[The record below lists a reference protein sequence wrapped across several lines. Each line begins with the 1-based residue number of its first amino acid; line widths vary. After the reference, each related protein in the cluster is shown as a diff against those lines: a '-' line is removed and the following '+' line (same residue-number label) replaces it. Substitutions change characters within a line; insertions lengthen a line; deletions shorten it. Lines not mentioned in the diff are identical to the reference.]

1 MSHYAVITPPLYSH
15 VHAMQALAQELLA
28 RGHCITF
35 IQQAEARTLLD
46 DPRIGFYPVG
56 EKSHPPGSLA
66 RTLRLTAH
74 PGGPAILSLIN
85 DLARTT
91 DMLCRELP
99 DALTRLGV
107 DGLIVDQMEAAGGI
121 VADALGLPFVS
132 VACAL
137 PVNREPGLPLP
148 VMPFRYAQT
157 PRARKIYHASQQVHD
172 WLMGRHGEVIAHH
185 AKRFGLAPRHGLHD
199 CLSPLAQISQTLGAL
214 DFPRQSLPACFH
226 AVGPLRPP
234 QPPVAE
240 PLPDAARPRVFAS
253 LGTLQG
259 HRYGLFRTIAHA
271 CRDADAELLV
281 AHCGGLSPTQAS
293 RLEACGATRVTAFT
307 DQPLALSQSH
317 AVITHGGLNTVM
329 DAVASGTPLLVV
341 PLAFD
346 QPGVAARV
354 EHCGIGRRVSR
365 FAGRRAFTRQLQAL
379 LGDAGCRTRLSAMQR
394 ALAQAGGATRA
405 AQIAEQ
411 ALRDRRPVMAQ
422 ARP

>member
-15 VHAMQALAQELLA
+15 VHAMQALAQALIA
-28 RGHCITF
+28 RGHRITF

-56 EKSHPPGSLA
+56 EASHPPGSLA

-137 PVNREPGLPLP
+137 PVNREAGLPLP

-157 PRARKIYHASQQVHD
+157 PRARKIYQTSQQVHD
-172 WLMGRHGEVIAHH
+172 WLMGRQGKVIAHH
-185 AKRFGLAPRHGLHD
+185 AQRLGLSPRRGLHD
-199 CLSPLAQISQTLGAL
+199 CLSPLAQISQTLSAL
-214 DFPRQSLPACFH
+214 DFPRHAPPPCFH

-234 QPPVAE
+234 LPPVAE
-240 PLPDAARPRVFAS
+240 TAQDTARPRVFAS

-259 HRYGLFRTIAHA
+259 HRYGLFRTIARA
-271 CRDADAELLV
+271 CRDADVELLV
-281 AHCGGLSPTQAS
+281 AHCGGLNDAQAKALTAS
-293 RLEACGATRVTAFT
+293 GATQVTAFT
-307 DQPLALSQSH
+307 DQPLALSQSQ

-329 DAVASGTPLLVV
+329 DAIASATPLLVV

-354 EHCGIGRRVSR
+354 EHCGIGQRVSR
-365 FAGRRAFTRQLQAL
+365 FAGRHTFARKLKTL
-379 LGDAGCRTRLSAMQR
+379 LGDTNARTRLAAMQR
-394 ALAQAGGATRA
+394 ALAQAGGAVRA
-405 AQIAEQ
+405 AQITEQ
-411 ALRDRRPVMAQ
+411 ALDERRPVFAQ
-422 ARP
+422 APS

>member
-15 VHAMQALAQELLA
+15 VHAMQALAQALIA
-28 RGHCITF
+28 RGHRITF
-35 IQQAEARTLLD
+35 IQQAEARTLLN

-56 EKSHPPGSLA
+56 EASHPPGSLA

-74 PGGPAILSLIN
+74 PGGPAILSLID

-99 DALTRLGV
+99 DALSRLGV
-107 DGLIVDQMEAAGGI
+107 DGLIVDQMEAAGGL

-137 PVNREPGLPLP
+137 PVNREPELPLP
-148 VMPFRYAQT
+148 VMPFRYAPT
-157 PRARKIYHASQQVHD
+157 PRARKIYQTSQQIHD
-172 WLMGRHGEVIAHH
+172 WLMGRHGTVIAHH
-185 AKRFGLAPRHGLHD
+185 AQRFGLPPRHGLHD
-199 CLSPLAQISQTLGAL
+199 CLSPLAQISQTLSML
-214 DFPRQSLPACFH
+214 DFPRHAPPACFH

-234 QPPVAE
+234 QPAPE
-240 PLPDAARPRVFAS
+240 PAVPSSRPRIFAS

-259 HRYGLFRTIAHA
+259 HRYGLFRTIAKA
-271 CRDADAELLV
+271 CRDADTELLI
-281 AHCGGLSPTQAS
+281 AHCGGLNATQVAK
-293 RLEACGATRVTAFT
+293 LETCGATRVTGFT
-307 DQPLALSQSH
+307 DQPLALSQSQ

-329 DAVASGTPLLVV
+329 DAVTSATPLLVV

-365 FAGRRAFTRQLQAL
+365 FAGRRAFTQKLQAL
-379 LGDAGCRTRLSAMQR
+379 LSDESCRSRLIAMQR
-394 ALAQAGGATRA
+394 ALTQAGGVQRA
-405 AQIAEQ
+405 AHITEQ
-411 ALRDRRPVMAQ
+411 ALSTRRPVPAQ
-422 ARP
+422 AVS